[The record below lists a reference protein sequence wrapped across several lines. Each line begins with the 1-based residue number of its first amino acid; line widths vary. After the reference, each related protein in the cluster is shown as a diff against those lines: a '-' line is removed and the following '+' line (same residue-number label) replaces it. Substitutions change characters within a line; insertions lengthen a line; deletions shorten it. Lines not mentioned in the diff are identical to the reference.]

1 MAFLYVT
8 EQGAVIQ
15 RRGRRL
21 VVAKDGQVL
30 ADIPALRVEG
40 VLIFGNVQFTTQAV
54 RLMFELE
61 IEMALFSSK
70 GKLLGQLTSPAPK
83 NISLRMTQYA
93 RASDTSFIMDFSRI
107 VISAKISNCLE
118 FIRQFGHNHP
128 EEDFTREIGAIEE
141 ILRKINGPDN
151 LSGLLGLE
159 GSAAKTY
166 FSAFGKM
173 VRHSFNFYGRKK
185 HPPPDPV
192 NALLSLGYTLVYNEI
207 SSLLDGIGFDP
218 YLGLMHRPRFGHAG
232 LASDLCEEFRTPLTD
247 RLTLHLIN
255 NRILQADDFAPHAA
269 SKAVYLTPEGKKRYF
284 GEYEKFITRPF
295 PMANGTGEMDF
306 RRLFMK
312 QAERLRDA
320 LTAGTTYEPFEFS
333 W

>member
-83 NISLRMTQYA
+83 NIALRQAQYA
-93 RASDTSFIMDFSRI
+93 RANDTSFINKFSRA
-107 VISAKISNCLE
+107 VILAKVSNCLE
-118 FIRQFGHNHP
+118 FIRQFSHNHP
-128 EEDFTREIGAIEE
+128 EEDFSREIDQIESV
-141 ILRKINGPDN
+141 LRKIDAPDD
-151 LSGLLGLE
+151 LGGLLGLE
-159 GSAAKTY
+159 GTAARAY

-173 VRHSFNFYGRKK
+173 VRHNFQFTGRKK

-192 NALLSLGYTLVYNEI
+192 NALLSLGYTLTYNEI

-218 YLGLMHRPRFGHAG
+218 FLGLMHRPRFGHAG
-232 LASDLCEEFRTPLTD
+232 LASDLCEEFRSPLTD

-255 NRILQADDFAPHAA
+255 NRILQADDFAPHTA

-295 PMANGTGEMDF
+295 PVANGTGEMDF

-320 LTAGTTYEPFEFS
+320 LTNKTAYEPFVFS